1 MAGTEAELQR
11 SKLLAMRVP
20 GDLYRALERDAA
32 ALGVSMSDVGRMRL
46 LVLAL
51 SRLRPCK
58 PAAASRMAGR
68 DRNEVGIRLQPR
80 PFR

>member
-1 MAGTEAELQR
+1 MAEAESELQR

-46 LVLAL
+46 
-51 SRLRPCK
+51 K
-58 PAAASRMAGR
+58 TGR
-68 DRNEVGIRLQPR
+68 VPTLEEGHEGRGG
-80 PFR
+80 